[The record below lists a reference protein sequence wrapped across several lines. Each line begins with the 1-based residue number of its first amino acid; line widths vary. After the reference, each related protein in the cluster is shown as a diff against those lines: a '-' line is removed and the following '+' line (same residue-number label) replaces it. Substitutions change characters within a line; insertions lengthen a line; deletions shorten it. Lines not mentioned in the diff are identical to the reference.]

1 MGFETCSGL
10 RMSTLPPAFCATGLA
25 AEARVARAA
34 GFPALVGGG
43 NHDRT
48 TALVDLAVERAK
60 CLVSFGVAGALAPGL
75 RPGDVILSG
84 DVIGDDS
91 RWGPTAEFQERILD
105 LAWRI
110 GAFEGPV
117 LGSRTI
123 LATEDAKRSAWRE
136 TGALAVDMESA
147 VVARAA
153 HTAGIPFLVL
163 RAIADPA
170 VRELPSAALIPLAEN
185 GTPAL
190 SRVLAEVL
198 RRPRQIPTLL
208 GLAREVRQALAALAA
223 PARALHGLLSAS

>member
-1 MGFETCSGL
+1 
-10 RMSTLPPAFCATGLA
+10 MSTLSTVFFATGLA

-34 GFPALVGGG
+34 GFSALVGGG
-43 NHDRT
+43 DHDRT
-48 TALVDLAVERAK
+48 TALVDLAIGRAR

-75 RPGDVILSG
+75 RAGDVILSG
-84 DVIGDDS
+84 EVIDEDC
-91 RWGPTAEFQERILD
+91 RWRPTPEFRERILD
-105 LAWRI
+105 LAWQL
-110 GAFEGPV
+110 GTFEGPV
-117 LGSRTI
+117 LGVRTI
-123 LATEDAKRSAWRE
+123 LATEDAKRGAWRD

-153 HTAGIPFLVL
+153 DAAGIPFLVL

-170 VRELPSAALIPLAEN
+170 MRELPPAALIPLAED

-190 SRVLAEVL
+190 ARVLAEVL

-208 GLAREVRQALAALAA
+208 ALARETRQALAALAA

>member
-1 MGFETCSGL
+1 
-10 RMSTLPPAFCATGLA
+10 MSTLSNILCTTGLA
-25 AEARVARAA
+25 AEAKVARAA

-43 NHDRT
+43 DHDRT
-48 TALVDLAVERAK
+48 TALVDLAIGRAK

-75 RPGDVILSG
+75 RAGDVVLSG
-84 DVIGDDS
+84 DVIGDDG
-91 RWGPTAEFQERILD
+91 RWRNTEEFQHRILD
-105 LAWRI
+105 LAWQI
-110 GAFEGPV
+110 GSFEGPV
-117 LGSRTI
+117 LGARTI

-153 HTAGIPFLVL
+153 HAAGIPFLVL

-170 VRELPSAALIPLAEN
+170 MRELPSAALIPLAEN

-190 SRVLAEVL
+190 ARVLAEVL

-208 GLAREVRQALAALAA
+208 ALARETRQALLALAA
-223 PARALHGLLSAS
+223 PARALRGLLATP